1 MFFPDINSMMY
12 DSLFYPFRKD
22 RLYETSF
29 RTFPAMYRKEGED
42 E

>member
-1 MFFPDINSMMY
+1 MFFPDINYM
-12 DSLFYPFRKD
+12 LNGFFPRPFGKD
-22 RLYETSF
+22 IFHETSF